1 MYHIY
6 LISFNETNDIYIGK
20 TTYSINSSKF
30 KERLKDIPSINKY
43 VNTKLEGKWTSAN
56 IDIIDTVNTDKD
68 IKHLYKLLDKN
79 ITDEEIKLLENNKQL
94 YDNIYYKKLQI
105 LQHYHIMEY
114 KNNNKYN
121 LINVKIPTEYNYND
135 YKKIMGY

>member
-6 LISFNETNDIYIGK
+6 LISFKETNDIYIGK
-20 TTYSINSSKF
+20 TTQSINN
-30 KERLKDIPSINKY
+30 RLEQHLKNNSTIKKY
-43 VNTKLEGKWTSAN
+43 VNTKLKGKWTSVN
-56 IDIIDTVNTDKD
+56 IDIIDTVNIDKD

-94 YDNIYYKKLQI
+94 YDNIYNKKLQI
-105 LQHYHIMEY
+105 LEHYHIMEY

-121 LINVKIPTEYNYND
+121 LINVRIPMNYSYDNYKIVMYY
-135 YKKIMGY
+135 